1 MSDETENEQI
11 AAALEAAQEKVS
23 ASRLIDDPAAPA
35 TEERRTSFDGGARTT
50 SPPAESPEEAHQQ
63 FIADLLTG
71 GQR

>member
-1 MSDETENEQI
+1 MSEETENEQI

-35 TEERRTSFDGGARTT
+35 ADGHTSFDGGARPS

-71 GQR
+71 GRAA